1 MKYLSYVVAAVAL
14 LGLSGFELLQIGP
27 RTSAKFSEHYCEHV
41 WRQASPDN
49 SGWLLPAQA
58 GPWIVNFGAVNTN
71 LDGAIS
77 KDEFVAACEKGLVNT
92 AAAGQQANAH
102 QATVAP

>member
-14 LGLSGFELLQIGP
+14 LGLTGFEPLQIGP
-27 RTSAKFSEHYCEHV
+27 SISKKFGDRYCEGL
-41 WRQASPDN
+41 WKQASTDN
-49 SGWLLPAQA
+49 SGWLLPERA
-58 GPWIVNFGAVNTN
+58 GPWIVNFGAVDTN

-77 KDEFVAACEKGLVNT
+77 KDEFMAACEKGLVNT